1 MAKKKQMPLED
12 AIEKVKSIR
21 TMYAM
26 LDKKDARIPALDVAI
41 AVMQERMKEK

>member
-12 AIEKVKSIR
+12 AIEKVRSIR

-26 LDKKDARIPALDVAI
+26 LDKKDSRIPALDVAI
-41 AVMQERMKEK
+41 AAMEERREDK